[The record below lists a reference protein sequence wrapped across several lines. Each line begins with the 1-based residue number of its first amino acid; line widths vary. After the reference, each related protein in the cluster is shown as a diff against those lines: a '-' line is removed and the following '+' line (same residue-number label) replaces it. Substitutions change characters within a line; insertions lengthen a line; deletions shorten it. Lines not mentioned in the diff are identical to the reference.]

1 MNKNSVLAKIML
13 VILAAS
19 FIGVFFVMSIMDL
32 TNKKDIRDVSLGYAA
47 QILVVEHS
55 INGIIPTGKSYY
67 YIGITE
73 DGEKAYLVQAGKKWL
88 EENFDSEG
96 RSLQTSGLEIKGLE
110 KKANDYKTENELA
123 SRAAQIEGISLDT
136 SPGRV
141 IMLNYKRD
149 AIIKLV
155 AGVLGLLVLAGGF
168 LISRQK
174 DVIPL
179 WARRVYLVVFVLCLV
194 FMLKAIL

>member
-1 MNKNSVLAKIML
+1 MKKNSILAKIML
-13 VILAAS
+13 VILAVS

-32 TNKKDIRDVSLGYAA
+32 TNKKDVRNVNIGYAGE
-47 QILVVEHS
+47 ILVVEHS

-67 YIGITE
+67 YIGIAE

-88 EENFDSEG
+88 EDNFDSEG
-96 RSLQTSGLEIKGLE
+96 RAIQVGGLEINGLE
-110 KKANDYKTENELA
+110 KRASDYKVENELA
-123 SRAAQIEGISLDT
+123 SRASQIDGISLDT
-136 SPGRV
+136 NPGYV